1 MLDQLIAT
9 GVEERNSD
17 LARLDDDGGKQI
29 ARAPATGPAADLTQR
44 AGAYGFKTPMI
55 PGAREPGMLT
65 TFGVHAVVFSGSG
78 IAMDA
83 ATTAARQREGGGAPN
98 QRRPAREGSLLTD
111 LWQRM
116 KGFLGATHPS

>member
-1 MLDQLIAT
+1 MRSSART
-9 GVEERNSD
+9 TSVEEPDSD

-29 ARAPATGPAADLTQR
+29 ARAPAPGPAVDLTR
-44 AGAYGFKTPMI
+44 RKGSDAFKAPMI

-65 TFGVHAVVFSGSG
+65 TFGVHAVVFSGAG

-116 KGFLGATHPS
+116 KGFLRATHPS

>member
-1 MLDQLIAT
+1 MLDQLIAN

-44 AGAYGFKTPMI
+44 GGAYAFKTPMI

-65 TFGVHAVVFSGSG
+65 TFGVHAVVFSGAG

-98 QRRPAREGSLLTD
+98 QRRPAREGSLLMH

-116 KGFLGATHPS
+116 QGLLRATHPS

>member
-1 MLDQLIAT
+1 MLDEMIAV
-9 GVEERNSD
+9 VEQRESD
-17 LARLDDDGGKQI
+17 LARLDDDGGKQTTL
-29 ARAPATGPAADLTQR
+29 APVLRSRA
-44 AGAYGFKTPMI
+44 PMI

-65 TFGVHAVVFSGSG
+65 TFGVHAVVFAGSG

-111 LWQRM
+111 LWQR
-116 KGFLGATHPS
+116 FFRATHSS

>member
-1 MLDQLIAT
+1 MLDELIAT
-9 GVEERNSD
+9 GVEERDSD

-29 ARAPATGPAADLTQR
+29 ARAPATGPAVDLTR
-44 AGAYGFKTPMI
+44 RTGPDAFKAPMI
-55 PGAREPGMLT
+55 PAAREPGMLT
-65 TFGVHAVVFSGSG
+65 TFGVHAVVFSGAG
-78 IAMDA
+78 IATDA

-116 KGFLGATHPS
+116 QVFLRAAHRS